1 MTSKANRCRNIVI
14 KAKSPSY
21 APPIS
26 GRFFVVNFSTEVS
39 MLMLL
44 GRGLNA
50 VLSILNFLFLTADD
64 AQTGQYA
71 FDDALSTSYTL
82 KD

>member
-1 MTSKANRCRNIVI
+1 
-14 KAKSPSY
+14 
-21 APPIS
+21 
-26 GRFFVVNFSTEVS
+26 

-50 VLSILNFLFLTADD
+50 VLSVVGFLFLSADD

-71 FDDALSTSYTL
+71 FDDSFSTSYTL

>member
-1 MTSKANRCRNIVI
+1 MTSKINRCRNII
-14 KAKSPSY
+14 IQASNPSY
-21 APPIS
+21 APPLL

-50 VLSILNFLFLTADD
+50 VLSVLNFLFLSADD

-71 FDDALSTSYTL
+71 FDDALSTSYVL